1 MSSMTLSLPTPDRST
16 ALRTAVRWLLAA
28 LALLSALMAGSSAWA
43 RDDGD
48 WQILQARY
56 GTSSRNIDVT
66 ERLREV
72 ARSDRR
78 VRVTNELFG
87 NDPAPRDMKTLRI
100 YARSRGGE
108 TRTFEFRE
116 GSTIDGDDFTG
127 WGRGDW
133 GHGGWNGGWDGD
145 RGNDRHDD
153 GAYQI
158 LGARYGL
165 PGANIDVTD
174 RLKQLARRDLKVQ
187 ITNDLF
193 RDDPAPRRLKTLR
206 IYARGRDGDVRTFE
220 YREGSWIDGSQFT
233 GWGRGDWGDRNW
245 NGNWEGRPGGSGGM
259 GGAFQGAFNPDG
271 MGPGVDGRVYIVRA
285 TYGANG
291 RDIDVTDRLRN
302 ISRGGPV
309 DLRVD
314 NDLFDRDP
322 AEGRRK
328 TLRVVYTVGRGQ
340 EQVAEAREGSRLSF
354 P

>member
-1 MSSMTLSLPTPDRST
+1 MSSMTLSLPTPARAT
-16 ALRTAVRWLLAA
+16 ALRAVTRWLLAA
-28 LALLSALMAGSSAWA
+28 IALLAALTAGSSAWA

-78 VRVTNELFG
+78 VRVENELFG
-87 NDPAPRDMKTLRI
+87 TDPAPREMKTLRL
-100 YARSRGGE
+100 YARNRGGE

-116 GSTIDGDDFTG
+116 GSIIDGDDFTG
-127 WGRGDW
+127 WDRGDW
-133 GHGGWNGGWDGD
+133 GRGGWNGGWDGD
-145 RGNDRHDD
+145 RRDDRRDERRDD

-158 LGARYGL
+158 LGARYGV
-165 PGANIDVTD
+165 PDANIDVTD

-220 YREGSWIDGSQFT
+220 YREGSWIDGGQFT

-245 NGNWEGRPGGSGGM
+245 NGNWEGGI
-259 GGAFQGAFNPDG
+259 GGALRQGYNQGA
-271 MGPGVDGRVYIVRA
+271 GPSIDGRVNIIRA
-285 TYGANG
+285 SYGANG
-291 RDIDVTDRLRN
+291 RSIDVTDRLRN
-302 ISRGGPV
+302 ISRGGAV
-309 DLRVD
+309 DLRVS

-322 AEGRRK
+322 AEGSRK
-328 TLRVVYTVGRGQ
+328 TLRVVFSIGRGE
-340 EQVAEAREGSRLSF
+340 EQVAEAREGDRLRF

>member
-1 MSSMTLSLPTPDRST
+1 
-16 ALRTAVRWLLAA
+16 
-28 LALLSALMAGSSAWA
+28 MAGSSAWA

-66 ERLREV
+66 EQLREV

-87 NDPAPRDMKTLRI
+87 NDPAPRDMKTLRTTPAT
-100 YARSRGGE
+100 ARRDPHLRVPRGQHHRRRRLHRLGP
-108 TRTFEFRE
+108 
-116 GSTIDGDDFTG
+116 
-127 WGRGDW
+127 WGRGPRRLERRL
-133 GHGGWNGGWDGD
+133 G
-145 RGNDRHDD
+145 RRPRQRPHDD

-206 IYARGRDGDVRTFE
+206 IYARGPRRRRADLRVPRGLVDRRQPVHRL
-220 YREGSWIDGSQFT
+220 
-233 GWGRGDWGDRNW
+233 GRGDWGDRNW
-245 NGNWEGRPGGSGGM
+245 KGPTGKGVRAARAPRLHRARDLWRQWSRHRRDGPAAQHQPRRPGG
-259 GGAFQGAFNPDG
+259 P
-271 MGPGVDGRVYIVRA
+271 
-285 TYGANG
+285 
-291 RDIDVTDRLRN
+291 
-302 ISRGGPV
+302 
-309 DLRVD
+309 RVD